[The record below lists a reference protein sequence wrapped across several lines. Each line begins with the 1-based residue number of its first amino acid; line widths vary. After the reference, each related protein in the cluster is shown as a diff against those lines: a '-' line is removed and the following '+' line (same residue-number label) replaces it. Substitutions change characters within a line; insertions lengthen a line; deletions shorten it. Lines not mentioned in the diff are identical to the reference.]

1 MERIGNQIII
11 DKANELLD
19 KSAEYERIAIMVA
32 SGERV
37 KDGYRYISEP
47 EHYIGVAAGLH
58 KAALSVLRLKQ

>member
-1 MERIGNQIII
+1 MEKIGNRIII

-19 KSAEYERIAIMVA
+19 TSAEYEAIAEMVA

-47 EHYIGVAAGLH
+47 EHYIGVAAGYRQ
-58 KAALSVLRLKQ
+58 AALSVLRLKQ